1 LTILWR
7 TNFENY
13 DINEM
18 KNPLRLL
25 WFNWRDIKNPDA
37 GGAEVFTHEVACR
50 LAKKGYDV
58 TLFTARFPNSRKREE
73 IDGVKIVR
81 DGGKYTVYNKAR
93 HHYRIHE
100 QDYDIII
107 DEINTRPFLTPKF
120 VNDKPILA
128 VFHQL
133 AGQFWFYETFF
144 PLNYL
149 GYYYLEKK
157 WLSYYRNVPVVTVSN
172 SSKDDL
178 NLMGFKN
185 IFIVPEGL
193 NATPLLSVKEKGNS
207 PIVVFIGRLKK
218 AKLPDHALE
227 AFRLIKEEMK
237 DAKMWIIGDGYLRE
251 RLQNS
256 KVKDIIFY
264 GNVKDDIKYD
274 LLSKAHL
281 VLVPAV
287 REGWGLV
294 VTESNAMG
302 TPAVAY
308 NVPGLRDSIKDGITG
323 ILTKENCSHA
333 LSKSA
338 LCLLNDRELLFK
350 LSCNALA
357 YSRQFSWENT
367 AQAFDNIIRN
377 NLNSP

>member
-1 LTILWR
+1 
-7 TNFENY
+7 
-13 DINEM
+13 M

-37 GGAEVFTHEVACR
+37 GGAEVFTHEIASR

-58 TLFTARFPNSRKREE
+58 TLFTARFPKSLKWEE
-73 IDGVKIVR
+73 IDSLKIVR
-81 DGGKYTVYNKAR
+81 DGGKYTVYNKAK
-93 HHYRIHE
+93 HHYNTHKS
-100 QDYDIII
+100 DYDLII

-120 VNDKPILA
+120 VRDKPILA

-133 AGQFWFYETFF
+133 ARQFWFYETFF

-149 GYYYLEKK
+149 GCYYLEKK
-157 WLSYYRNVPVVTVSN
+157 WLSYYKNVPVVTVSK
-172 SSKDDL
+172 SSMHDL
-178 NLMGFKN
+178 TLMGFKN

-193 NATPLLSVKEKGNS
+193 NVTPLLSVREKGNS
-207 PIVVFIGRLKK
+207 PIIVFIGRLKK
-218 AKLPDHALE
+218 AKLPDHAIE
-227 AFRLIKEEMK
+227 AFRLIKQEFE
-237 DAKMWIIGDGYLRE
+237 DAKMWIIGNGYMRE

-256 KVKDIIFY
+256 KIKDIFFY
-264 GNVKDDIKYD
+264 GNVNDDIKYD

-281 VLVPAV
+281 VLVPSV

-323 ILTKENCSHA
+323 MLTKENSPYA

-338 LCLLNDRELLFK
+338 LSLLNDRQLLFK
-350 LSCNALA
+350 LSYNALD

-367 AQAFDNIIRN
+367 AQAFDSIIRN
-377 NLNSP
+377 KLISQ

>member
-1 LTILWR
+1 
-7 TNFENY
+7 
-13 DINEM
+13 M
-18 KNPLRLL
+18 KNSLRLL

-37 GGAEVFTHEVACR
+37 GGAEVFTHQVTSR

-58 TLFTARFPNSRKREE
+58 TLFTARFPNSLKREE
-73 IDGVKIVR
+73 IDGVNIVR
-81 DGGKYTVYNKAR
+81 DGGMYTVYNKAR
-93 HHYRIHE
+93 NHYMTYK
-100 QDYDIII
+100 QDFDIII

-120 VNDKPILA
+120 VRDKPIFA

-133 AGQFWFYETFF
+133 ASQFWFYETFF

-157 WLSYYRNVPVVTVSN
+157 WLSYYRNVPVITVSN
-172 SSKDDL
+172 SSKHDL
-178 NLMGFKN
+178 CQMGLKN

-193 NATPLLSVKEKGNS
+193 SVTPLLSVKEKGNS

-218 AKLPDHALE
+218 AKLPDHAIE
-227 AFRLIKEEMK
+227 SFRLIKEEMK
-237 DAKMWIIGDGYLRE
+237 DAKMWIIGNGYLRE
-251 RLQNS
+251 KLQNS

-264 GNVKDDIKYD
+264 GNVNDDIKYD

-281 VLVPAV
+281 VLVPSV

-323 ILTKENCSHA
+323 ILTKENCPDA
-333 LSKSA
+333 LSRSA
-338 LCLLNDRELLFK
+338 LNLLNDRDLLYK
-350 LSCNALA
+350 LSHNALA

-367 AQAFDNIIRN
+367 AQAFDTIIRN
-377 NLNSP
+377 NLISP

>member
-1 LTILWR
+1 MKLEIYETSQ
-7 TNFENY
+7 
-13 DINEM
+13 M
-18 KNPLRLL
+18 KNSLRLL
-25 WFNWRDIKNPDA
+25 WLNWRDIKNPDA
-37 GGAEVFTHEVACR
+37 GGAEVFTHEVTRR
-50 LAKKGYDV
+50 LSKKGYDI
-58 TLFTARFPNSRKREE
+58 TLFTARFPNSLKREE

-93 HHYRIHE
+93 NHYKIYK

-120 VNDKPILA
+120 VKDKPILA

-133 AGQFWFYETFF
+133 AAQFWFYETFF

-157 WLSYYRNVPVVTVSN
+157 WLSYYRNVPVITVSN
-172 SSKDDL
+172 SSKHDL
-178 NLMGFKN
+178 CRMGLKN

-193 NATPLLSVKEKGNS
+193 NVTPLLKVRDKGKS

-218 AKLPDHALE
+218 AKLPDHAIE
-227 AFRLIKEEMK
+227 AFRLIKEEIK
-237 DAKMWIIGDGYLRE
+237 DAEMWIIGTGYLRDK
-251 RLQNS
+251 LQNS
-256 KVKDIIFY
+256 KIKDTLFY
-264 GNVKDDIKYD
+264 GNVNDDIKYD

-323 ILTKENCSHA
+323 ILTKENNPHA
-333 LSKSA
+333 LSKTA
-338 LCLLNDRELLFK
+338 LSLLNDRDLLYR
-350 LSCNALA
+350 LSCNALE

-367 AQAFDNIIRN
+367 AQAFDTIIRN
-377 NLNSP
+377 NLISS

>member
-1 LTILWR
+1 
-7 TNFENY
+7 
-13 DINEM
+13 M

-37 GGAEVFTHEVACR
+37 GGAEVFTHEVARR

-58 TLFTARFPNSRKREE
+58 TLFTARFPNSSKREV

-93 HHYRIHE
+93 HHYKMQK

-120 VNDKPILA
+120 VKDKPILA

-133 AGQFWFYETFF
+133 ASQFWFYETFF

-172 SSKDDL
+172 SSKHDL
-178 NLMGFKN
+178 SQMGLKN

-193 NATPLLSVKEKGNS
+193 SVAPLLSVREKGNG

-218 AKLPDHALE
+218 AKLPDHAIE
-227 AFRLIKEEMK
+227 AFRLIKEEIK
-237 DAKMWIIGDGYLRE
+237 DTKMWVIGNGYLRE
-251 RLQNS
+251 RLQNY
-256 KVKDIIFY
+256 KVEDTFFY
-264 GNVKDDIKYD
+264 GNVNDDIKYD

-281 VLVPAV
+281 VLVPSV

-323 ILTKENCSHA
+323 ILTKDNSPQA

-338 LCLLNDRELLFK
+338 LCLLNDRELLYK
-350 LSCNALA
+350 LSSNALA

-367 AQAFDNIIRN
+367 ARAFDNIITN
-377 NLNSP
+377 NLISS

>member
-1 LTILWR
+1 
-7 TNFENY
+7 
-13 DINEM
+13 M

-37 GGAEVFTHEVACR
+37 GGAEIFTHEVACR

-58 TLFTARFPNSRKREE
+58 TLFAARFPNSSKQEE
-73 IDGVKIVR
+73 IDGMKIVR
-81 DGGKYTVYNKAR
+81 DGGKYTVYNKAK
-93 HHYRIHE
+93 HHYEINK

-120 VNDKPILA
+120 VRDKPILA
-128 VFHQL
+128 IFHQL
-133 AGQFWFYETFF
+133 AREFWFYETSF

-149 GYYYLEKK
+149 GYYYLENK
-157 WLSYYRNVPVVTVSN
+157 WLSYYRNVPVITVSN
-172 SSKDDL
+172 SSKSDL
-178 NLMGFKN
+178 LLMGFKN
-185 IFIVPEGL
+185 VFIVPEGL
-193 NATPLLSVKEKGNS
+193 NVTPLPSVREESNS
-207 PIVVFIGRLKK
+207 PTVVFIGRLKK
-218 AKLPDHALE
+218 AKLPDHAIE
-227 AFRLIKEEMK
+227 AFKLIKEEIK
-237 DAKMWIIGDGYLRE
+237 DAKMWIIGSGYMRE
-251 RLQNS
+251 RLQNF
-256 KVKDIIFY
+256 KVNDISFY
-264 GNVKDDIKYD
+264 GNVTDDTKYD

-323 ILTKENCSHA
+323 ILTKENCPSA

-338 LCLLNDRELLFK
+338 LCLLNDRELLYK
-350 LSCNALA
+350 LSQNALA

-367 AQAFDNIIRN
+367 AQAFDNILRN
-377 NLNSP
+377 HVFSP

>member
-1 LTILWR
+1 M
-7 TNFENY
+7 NS
-13 DINEM
+13 
-18 KNPLRLL
+18 LRLL
-25 WFNWRDIKNPDA
+25 WFNWRDINHPDA
-37 GGAEVFTHEVACR
+37 GGAEVFTHEVARR
-50 LAKKGYDV
+50 LAKKGYEV
-58 TLFTARFPNSRKREE
+58 TLFTSRFPNSSEREE
-73 IDGVKIVR
+73 IDGLKVVR
-81 DGGKYTVYNKAR
+81 DGGKYTVYNKAK
-93 HHYRIHE
+93 HHYEINK
-100 QDYDIII
+100 QDYDIVI
-107 DEINTRPFLTPKF
+107 DEINTRPFLSPKF
-120 VNDKPILA
+120 VRDKPILA

-133 AGQFWFYETFF
+133 ARQFWFYETIF

-157 WLSYYRNVPVVTVSN
+157 WLSYYRNVPTITVSN
-172 SSKDDL
+172 SSKHDL
-178 NLMGFKN
+178 SLMGFKN

-193 NATPLLSVKEKGNS
+193 NVSPLLSVREKGSS

-218 AKLPDHALE
+218 AKLPDHAIE

-237 DAKMWIIGDGYLRE
+237 DAKMWIIGNGYLRE

-256 KVKDIIFY
+256 KINDTFFY
-264 GNVKDDIKYD
+264 GNVNDDIKYD

-281 VLVPAV
+281 VLVPSV

-323 ILTKENCSHA
+323 ILTKENCPYA

-338 LCLLNDRELLFK
+338 LRLLNDRELLFK
-350 LSCNALA
+350 LSNNALE
-357 YSRQFSWENT
+357 YSRQFNWEKT
-367 AQAFDNIIRN
+367 ALAFDNIIRN
-377 NLNSP
+377 TLISR